1 MDGEKGQSVLLP
13 WPPRA
18 LSPNARGHWSKRS
31 RAAKSYRMQCFL
43 LAKKAGLSAP
53 AGRILLSLEFLPPTR
68 RRRDDDNLLAAFK
81 AGRDGLADALRID
94 DSVFVSQVQL
104 STEVYPLGA
113 VRVTLSS
120 YGQQGAR

>member
-1 MDGEKGQSVLLP
+1 
-13 WPPRA
+13 
-18 LSPNARGHWSKRS
+18 
-31 RAAKSYRMQCFL
+31 MQCFL
-43 LAKKAGLSAP
+43 LAKKAGLSTP
-53 AGRILLSLEFLPPTR
+53 AGRILLSLEFLPPNR
-68 RRRDDDNLLAAFK
+68 QRRDDDNLLAAFK

-104 STEVYPLGA
+104 STEVYPMGA